1 MLKYFRTSLSAGKVK
16 KIKMTKYIK
25 QILAAVAILL
35 IASVLNG
42 CGSSATPAASLKT
55 YDGGIFSIGIDPTW
69 KIITQSE
76 FYPEVPKETL
86 VAFTTPEAYDG
97 FFINVNVVKELLTSE
112 VSSIDYARANINL
125 AAQNLTDYEKV
136 QEATVD
142 LGGST
147 AMVHIFQ
154 ARLNPTENL
163 IRFVQLYAVKGKDA
177 YIVSGGMLP
186 STPKE
191 LRDQVGA
198 SVTSFRLK

>member
-1 MLKYFRTSLSAGKVK
+1 MK
-16 KIKMTKYIK
+16 KIVKT
-25 QILAAVAILL
+25 ILAALAILMVT
-35 IASVLNG
+35 AVLNG
-42 CGSSATPAASLKT
+42 CGSKDSDASASLKT
-55 YDGGIFSIGIDPTW
+55 YEGGLFTIGIDPGW
-69 KIITQSE
+69 KIITPSE
-76 FYPEVPKETL
+76 FYPEIPKETL

-97 FFINVNVVKELLTSE
+97 FFINVNIVKEALPSE

-136 QEATVD
+136 QEAKID
-142 LGGST
+142 LNGVP

-163 IRFVQLYAVKGKDA
+163 IRFIQLYTTKGKEG

-191 LRDQVGA
+191 IRDEVGS

>member
-1 MLKYFRTSLSAGKVK
+1 MFADK
-16 KIKMTKYIK
+16 KIKMSKHIK
-25 QILAAVAILL
+25 KILAALAILML
-35 IASVLNG
+35 ATVLNG
-42 CGSSATPAASLKT
+42 CGSSGTPATSLKT
-55 YDGGIFSIGIDPTW
+55 YDGGVFTIGIDSTW

-97 FFINVNVVKELLTSE
+97 FFINVNVVKEQLASE
-112 VSSIDYARANINL
+112 VTSIDYARANINL

-142 LGGST
+142 LGGT
-147 AMVHIFQ
+147 PGMVHIFQ

-191 LRDQVGA
+191 LRDLVGA